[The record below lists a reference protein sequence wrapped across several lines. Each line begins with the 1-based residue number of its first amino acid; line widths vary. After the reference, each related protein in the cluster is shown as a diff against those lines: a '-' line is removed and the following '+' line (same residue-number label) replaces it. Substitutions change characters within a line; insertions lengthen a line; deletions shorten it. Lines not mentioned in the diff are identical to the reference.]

1 MLLVPFC
8 ISKHQPNLITDEA
21 PFLQPTFNYSH
32 RPTSTGRSTFSTE
45 PRPYHTLRELE
56 LYRITRS
63 KEYEKWYNKPDRD
76 RRSVQIK
83 VQTIHVGLKNV

>member
-1 MLLVPFC
+1 M
-8 ISKHQPNLITDEA
+8 
-21 PFLQPTFNYSH
+21 
-32 RPTSTGRSTFSTE
+32 GRSTFATE

-83 VQTIHVGLKNV
+83 V